1 SRADLPDAGRLPDR
15 RHVGAAA
22 GRHRGAAR
30 RRRALRRLHRERQDP
45 ADRRSSRLAHR
56 RADRGR
62 HQLHAGQGR
71 DRLHPAS
78 GACVVIPFVDLK
90 AQYRAIKPEVDAAIF
105 SVLESCEFTLGSEVR
120 AFEDEF
126 AAYCQT
132 AYGVGVNSGT
142 SALHLALL
150 AAGVG
155 SGDEVITVPFTFI
168 ATVSAIAYTGAKPVF
183 LGISPPTFPLD
194 LPPLPAP

>member
-1 SRADLPDAGRLPDR
+1 M
-15 RHVGAAA
+15 
-22 GRHRGAAR
+22 
-30 RRRALRRLHRERQDP
+30 
-45 ADRRSSRLAHR
+45 
-56 RADRGR
+56 
-62 HQLHAGQGR
+62 
-71 DRLHPAS
+71 
-78 GACVVIPFVDLK
+78 IPFVDLK

-150 AAGVG
+150 AA
-155 SGDEVITVPFTFI
+155 
-168 ATVSAIAYTGAKPVF
+168 
-183 LGISPPTFPLD
+183 
-194 LPPLPAP
+194 